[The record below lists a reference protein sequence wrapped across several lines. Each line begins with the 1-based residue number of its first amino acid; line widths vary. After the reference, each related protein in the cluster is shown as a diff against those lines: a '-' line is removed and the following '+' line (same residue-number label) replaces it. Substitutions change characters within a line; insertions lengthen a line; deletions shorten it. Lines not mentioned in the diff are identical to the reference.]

1 MIHQSVF
8 AAARRTAIKR
18 KQPVF
23 LFVNPDAQYGY
34 EIAYGENAQRLIFD
48 KVLAGAFSAD
58 GTRLSW
64 TSTQSVLD
72 AISKSQ

>member
-1 MIHQSVF
+1 MIHHSVI

-23 LFVNPDAQYGY
+23 LFVNPDAHYGH
-34 EIAYGENAQRLIFD
+34 EIAYGENALRKIFSN
-48 KVLAGAFSAD
+48 VLVGAFSAD

-64 TSTQSVLD
+64 TSTQSILD
-72 AISKSQ
+72 AISKAP